1 MNPPV
6 QQDEIRQVRLAFEAA
21 LGIES
26 KVAHEH
32 RSSHYFTTSRGHN
45 VGRDEQLAL
54 IYAQRLRLTPLPE
67 EIDDCSAYLKRL
79 LDELETE
86 KRNFRAS
93 EEDPEG
99 FGIAT
104 LHGLSR
110 VLEGFA
116 KRAAQALGS
125 GWERLS

>member
-1 MNPPV
+1 MIPSD
-6 QQDEIRQVRLAFEAA
+6 QRDKITEVRHAFESA
-21 LGIES
+21 LGVES

-54 IYAQRLRLTPLPE
+54 TYAQQLRLAPLPE
-67 EIDDCSAYLKRL
+67 EINDCSVYLKRL
-79 LDELETE
+79 LDELETQ
-86 KRNFRAS
+86 KRDFRAS

-110 VLEGFA
+110 VLEAFA
-116 KRAAQALGS
+116 KQG
-125 GWERLS
+125 